1 MSLCG
6 DKMTINHNN
15 LLCLFL
21 IAPFIWLQ
29 ELPLQQLE
37 FKNLPLD
44 SSGQYK
50 IQRNFLVSKIHQNK
64 GQQDVILV
72 THCTPNHLHYILD
85 LSVHWKGPIS
95 LGMKMAN
102 SFLLLER
109 KVLENNVSFQMFFS
123 RIASNISH
131 SIHDVKTLN
140 SFSIYQISG

>member
-1 MSLCG
+1 
-6 DKMTINHNN
+6 MTINHDN

-50 IQRNFLVSKIHQNK
+50 IQRNFLVSKIHQDK

-95 LGMKMAN
+95 LGMKLTN
-102 SFLLLER
+102 SFLLLGR

-131 SIHDVKTLN
+131 FYIWCENIK
-140 SFSIYQISG
+140 FI

>member
-1 MSLCG
+1 
-6 DKMTINHNN
+6 MTINHKN

-72 THCTPNHLHYILD
+72 THCTPNHLHFILD

-95 LGMKMAN
+95 LGMKMVN
-102 SFLLLER
+102 SFLLLGR

>member
-1 MSLCG
+1 M
-6 DKMTINHNN
+6 
-15 LLCLFL
+15 
-21 IAPFIWLQ
+21 
-29 ELPLQQLE
+29 QQLE

-102 SFLLLER
+102 SFLLLVR
-109 KVLENNVSFQMFFS
+109 KVLENNLSFQMFFS
-123 RIASNISH
+123 RIAGNISH